1 MRRKDRE
8 ITDKNLLDEIIQQ
21 ADVCHLGLVGDN
33 KPYIVPM
40 SFGYVDNKLYLHS
53 AKQGKKIE
61 LIKQNNNVCFEM
73 DIDHKLVPPSD
84 EPSSCTMLYKSVIGF
99 GKAYFVED
107 TDEKIL
113 ALNTLMHHYDK
124 KPKQTYNYG
133 KFLNIVQIIRID
145 IESMTGK
152 IND

>member
-8 ITDKNLLDEIIQQ
+8 ITDRNLLEEVIQQ
-21 ADVCHLGLVGDN
+21 ADVCHIALVDDN

-40 SFGYVDNKLYLHS
+40 NFGYIDNKLYLHS

-73 DIDHKLVPPSD
+73 DIGHKLIPSD

-107 TDEKIL
+107 KDEKVL

-124 KPKQTYNYG
+124 DSKKTYDYG
-133 KFLNIVQIIRID
+133 KFSNIVQIIRID
-145 IESMTGK
+145 ITSMTGK
-152 IND
+152 MNA